1 MRGRGV
7 FLSLFL
13 SNVAYLAKGESHT
26 TGIMFVVFLKSIITF
41 IVVFFVIRLMGKR
54 QLGEMQPFE
63 LVITLIIAEVACIPM
78 NDPYIPLYYG
88 IIPIFTLA
96 TLHILLSLLSRKSIR
111 ARKILSGSSVIVIDK
126 QGINYDNMK
135 KMNMNM
141 DDLIEAVRTAG
152 YVDFSQIAYAIFETN
167 GQLCVV
173 EKEEQQQQPQDDQA
187 DAPQPTLLPL
197 EIVVDGKY
205 IEENMKLSGTTRTE
219 VERVLG
225 ENGLRLRDVLYADV
239 RQDGNAYFSPKR
251 KPAFCSSMAIEGG
264 NNW

>member
-1 MRGRGV
+1 
-7 FLSLFL
+7 
-13 SNVAYLAKGESHT
+13 
-26 TGIMFVVFLKSIITF
+26 MFVVFLKSVITF

-96 TLHILLSLLSRKSIR
+96 TLHILLSLLSRKSIK

-126 QGINYDNMK
+126 SGINYENMK
-135 KMNMNM
+135 KMNMNI

-173 EKEEQQQQPQDDQA
+173 EKEQQPSPDGSQNETSGSN
-187 DAPQPTLLPL
+187 DAAQNGGQTSAALLPL
-197 EIVVDGKY
+197 ELIIDGKY
-205 IEENMKLSGTTRTE
+205 HEQNLRLSGTDKSE
-219 VERVLG
+219 IERVLK
-225 ENGLRLRDVLYADV
+225 EKGLRLSDMLYADV

-251 KPAFCSSMAIEGG
+251 SNAFCSKLAIGGG

>member
-1 MRGRGV
+1 
-7 FLSLFL
+7 
-13 SNVAYLAKGESHT
+13 
-26 TGIMFVVFLKSIITF
+26 MFVVFLKSVITF

-88 IIPIFTLA
+88 LIPILPLYYGLIPIFTLA

-111 ARKILSGSSVIVIDK
+111 ARKVLSGSSVIVIDK
-126 QGINYDNMK
+126 TGIKYDNMK
-135 KMNMNM
+135 KMNMNV

-167 GQLCVV
+167 GKLVVV
-173 EKEEQQQQPQDDQA
+173 EKEQEQQQQPEKSGKSAQSQEQ
-187 DAPQPTLLPL
+187 PQQTLLPL
-197 EIVVDGKY
+197 ELVVDGKY
-205 IEENMKLSGTTRTE
+205 IEENMSLSGTGKSE
-219 VERVLG
+219 IERVLG
-225 ENGLRLRDVLYADV
+225 ENGLKLRDILYADV

-251 KPAFCSSMAIEGG
+251 KPAFCSSINISGG
-264 NNW
+264 SNW

>member
-1 MRGRGV
+1 
-7 FLSLFL
+7 
-13 SNVAYLAKGESHT
+13 
-26 TGIMFVVFLKSIITF
+26 MFVVFLKSVITF

-88 IIPIFTLA
+88 LIPIFTLA

-111 ARKILSGSSVIVIDK
+111 ARKVLSGSSVIVIDK
-126 QGINYDNMK
+126 TGIKYDNMK
-135 KMNMNM
+135 KMNMNI

-167 GQLCVV
+167 GKLVVV
-173 EKEEQQQQPQDDQA
+173 EKEQEQQQQSEKNGKNAQSQEQPQQ
-187 DAPQPTLLPL
+187 TLLPL
-197 EIVVDGKY
+197 ELVVDGKY
-205 IEENMKLSGTTRTE
+205 IEENMNLSGTGKSE
-219 VERVLG
+219 IERVLG
-225 ENGLRLRDVLYADV
+225 ENGLKLKDILYADV

-251 KPAFCSSMAIEGG
+251 KPAFCSSINISGG
-264 NNW
+264 SNW

>member
-1 MRGRGV
+1 
-7 FLSLFL
+7 
-13 SNVAYLAKGESHT
+13 
-26 TGIMFVVFLKSIITF
+26 MFVVFLKSVITF

-78 NDPYIPLYYG
+78 NDPYIPIYYG
-88 IIPIFTLA
+88 LIPIFTLA
-96 TLHILLSLLSRKSIR
+96 TLHILLSLLSRKSIK

-126 QGINYDNMK
+126 SGINYSNMK
-135 KMNMNM
+135 KMNMNV

-173 EKEEQQQQPQDDQA
+173 EKEQQQDQQQQQQGGGESESA
-187 DAPQPTLLPL
+187 QQTLLPL
-197 EIVVDGKY
+197 ELVIDGKY
-205 IEENMKLSGTTRTE
+205 IEKNLTLSGTEKSE

-225 ENGLRLRDVLYADV
+225 DNGLRLSDLLYADV

-251 KPAFCSSMAIEGG
+251 KPAFCSKLAISGG
-264 NNW
+264 QNW